1 MKPIE
6 LVNQLK
12 SKGVIIIRPS
22 GNSMTPLIQSKQQ
35 VTITTNESEYKK
47 GDIVFAKVKG
57 RYYIHLISA
66 IQNERYQ
73 ISNNHGHVNG
83 WTTKDKIFGKV
94 TKIEN

>member
-6 LVNQLK
+6 LVKQLK
-12 SKGVIIIRPS
+12 EKGILVIRPA

-35 VTITTNESEYKK
+35 VTITTNENEYKK